1 MRTFET
7 PALLQKF
14 RASHNTANIISN
26 IISTGLEAGLSGL
39 NSILNIRFGYVGQL
53 ESQLKGFASFSST
66 KKVYICQETDVSL
79 VCTQNSLV
87 FWL

>member
-1 MRTFET
+1 M
-7 PALLQKF
+7 QKL

-26 IISTGLEAGLSGL
+26 IISTGFGAGLSGL
-39 NSILNIRFGYVGQL
+39 NSILNIRFGYGYVGQ
-53 ESQLKGFASFSST
+53 ESQLKGFGSFSST
-66 KKVYICQETDVSL
+66 KKVYICQQTDVSL

>member
-26 IISTGLEAGLSGL
+26 IISTGFGAGLSGL
-39 NSILNIRFGYVGQL
+39 NSILNIRFGYVGQV
-53 ESQLKGFASFSST
+53 ESQLKGSVPF
-66 KKVYICQETDVSL
+66 L
-79 VCTQNSLV
+79 VQKRFTFVNRLMCL
-87 FWL
+87 